1 MLLVGATKYLVSI
14 NLRVEDFI
22 LIYTLK
28 YEFCHPVENI
38 ATESEVDW
46 WHCVERES
54 EQEVGEDSK
63 SPGPPSVITP
73 EMF

>member
-14 NLRVEDFI
+14 NFRVEDFI

-28 YEFCHPVENI
+28 YQFCHPVGNI

-46 WHCVERES
+46 WHCVEREG
-54 EQEVGEDSK
+54 EQEVGDDSK
-63 SPGPPSVITP
+63 SPGPPSVIIVG
-73 EMF
+73 MF